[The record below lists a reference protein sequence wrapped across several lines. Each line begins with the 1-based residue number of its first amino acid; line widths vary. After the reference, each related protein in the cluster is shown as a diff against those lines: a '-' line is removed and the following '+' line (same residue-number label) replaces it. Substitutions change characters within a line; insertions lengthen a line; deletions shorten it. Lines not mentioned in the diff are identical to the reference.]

1 MSGLIADLYPRT
13 RCFHQSFLLTGD
25 FATLSGMSLPSRT
38 IQKLMRETFRGTPP
52 LVFDRT
58 ERDGLASRIRESL
71 GGIEGVDATTS
82 GYVREEEKPR
92 YVCEFSINDP
102 NAYYYYRSR
111 ESFRLL
117 LDDAGRLT
125 IQEAN
130 FHTLKAVG
138 AMISDLDEIVV
149 FVRRYKQRI
158 DRQRAIKAKREKI
171 REIQTQAIV
180 AQVRKLAREDR
191 FDFAYEADPR
201 KLNLYVKLSEKNI
214 LVLYVP
220 FKDFK
225 ECLPRLGSAIASLR
239 ELHQSGIR
247 FEIGGNR
254 MWRRRQSWITPQ
266 TSQGI

>member
-1 MSGLIADLYPRT
+1 
-13 RCFHQSFLLTGD
+13 
-25 FATLSGMSLPSRT
+25 MSLPNRT
-38 IQKLMRETFRGTPP
+38 IQKLMRETFGGAQP
-52 LVFDRT
+52 LVFDRA
-58 ERDGLASRIRESL
+58 ERDSLAERILTLL
-71 GGIEGVDATTS
+71 GGIEGVDVSRS

-92 YVCEFSINDP
+92 LVCEFRITDP
-102 NAYYYYRSR
+102 SAYHYYGSH

-125 IQEAN
+125 IEQYHYRGESR
-130 FHTLKAVG
+130 

-158 DRQRAIKAKREKI
+158 DRQTAIKAKRGKV
-171 REIQTQAIV
+171 RELQTAAII

-201 KLNLYVKLSEKNI
+201 KLNLYIKLSEKNV

-225 ECLPRLGSAIASLR
+225 ECLPRLGPAIASLR
-239 ELHQSGIR
+239 TVHESGIR

-254 MWRRRQSWITPQ
+254 MWRRRQSWITPES
-266 TSQGI
+266 SQGI